1 MADKNAAKKR
11 IARSRRH
18 SRVRARLHGTA
29 ERPRL
34 CVFRSLKHF
43 YGQLIDDDTGKTI
56 MSVSEMELDDKTLK
70 KLEKGEGGRKG
81 KTAVAYAIGKLMA
94 EKANAAKVKK
104 AVFDRGGFAYKGR
117 VAAFAE
123 GARENGLEF

>member
-1 MADKNAAKKR
+1 MADIKADKKKAAR
-11 IARSRRH
+11 CRRH
-18 SRVRARLHGTA
+18 RRVRARVHGTA

-43 YGQLIDDDTGKTI
+43 YGQLIDDETGRTVVA
-56 MSVSEMELDDKTLK
+56 VSESELDAKDLK

-81 KTAVAYAIGKLMA
+81 KTAVAFALGKLLG
-94 EKANAAKVKK
+94 EKAKAAGVS
-104 AVFDRGGFAYKGR
+104 AVVFDRGGFAYKGR
-117 VAAFAE
+117 VAAFAD